1 MISLSSAAENAEEQ
15 EDKYKN
21 LTLFV
26 APLRSAVACLAEYD
40 DLCLDVIL
48 NSNSTSAAS
57 ALPLSLDVDPLRM
70 GFDIISQN

>member
-1 MISLSSAAENAEEQ
+1 MISLSLAAKNAEDQ

-48 NSNSTSAAS
+48 NFNS
-57 ALPLSLDVDPLRM
+57 SLNVDPLRM
-70 GFDIISQN
+70 GLTYLLR